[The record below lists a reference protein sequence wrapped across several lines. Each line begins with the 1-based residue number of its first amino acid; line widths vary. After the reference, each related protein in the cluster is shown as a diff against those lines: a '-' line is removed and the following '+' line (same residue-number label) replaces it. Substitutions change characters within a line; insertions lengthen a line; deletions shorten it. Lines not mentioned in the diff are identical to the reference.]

1 MISNFEQHTNTA
13 SGSKTVQFY
22 KMNVTDLEPPDNH
35 HLHERLVTDQ
45 FGGLYEI
52 IGSPEISL

>member
-1 MISNFEQHTNTA
+1 MINNVDLHTHIA
-13 SGSKTVQFY
+13 SGSKTQQFY

-52 IGSPEISL
+52 IGSPEISF